1 MNEYSIKGKGSNI
14 RETKQTILKPLK
26 VSVFQE
32 DFKSSLIGEA
42 TFMWSEFIKF
52 HKILILAQSRFS
64 RFFSKGTNWT

>member
-52 HKILILAQSRFS
+52 HKM
-64 RFFSKGTNWT
+64 